1 LDINLIDE
9 ENWVSQTTN
18 FILFTL
24 IATLIIFTLVISNR
38 SVNTAKKMARG
49 FYLLCLF
56 LSMAAL
62 ITTVLS
68 VSGLLPV
75 NDTYRLLFR
84 GLIYRGWVVIG
95 TGISAALLL
104 LLNAFGYLRS
114 RAMGE
119 GLQSFTSSP
128 YVLKGLCLS
137 VSVSFLATEIGKL
150 THGAEMQ
157 QFFLE
162 SGYAAWFLYFIIAAE
177 ILGAIG
183 LFISKMIVAAASG
196 LAIIMFG
203 AIYTHYRNGDPFS
216 DSLEALHLLILL
228 FCITTISLLRRK
240 VPDGFQ

>member
-1 LDINLIDE
+1 
-9 ENWVSQTTN
+9 VSQTTN

-24 IATLIIFTLVISNR
+24 IATLIIFTLVIRNR
-38 SVNTAKKMARG
+38 SVKTAKNMAHG
-49 FYLLCLF
+49 FYIVCLF
-56 LSMAAL
+56 LSLAAL
-62 ITTVLS
+62 ITTILS
-68 VSGLLPV
+68 VSGLLPG

-95 TGISAALLL
+95 TGISAALLV

-114 RAMGE
+114 RETSEAI
-119 GLQSFTSSP
+119 QPFTSSP
-128 YVLKGLCLS
+128 YLLKALCLS

-150 THGAEMQ
+150 THSAEMR

-183 LFISKMIVAAASG
+183 LFISKTIVSAASG
-196 LAIIMFG
+196 LVIIMFG
-203 AIYTHYRNGDPFS
+203 AIHTHYRNGDPFS

-228 FCITTISLLRRK
+228 VCIITISLLRTK
-240 VPDGFQ
+240 VPDVYQG